1 MGWALFKDGRLVAC
15 GYGEHDKIIQK
26 ELVPRGVRNATV
38 LLELPRAYPGKK
50 SKTDPNDLIRTGI
63 RLGEFRYQYGSRGF
77 ETEEIAANEWKGN
90 IPKPEKASEPYVIT
104 ERVLEKLDEEEL
116 QLLYECKSA
125 RAVKLDWNLIDAVA
139 MGLWRCRRWKI
150 YDVSQVRG
158 RRAVS

>member
-1 MGWALFKDGRLVAC
+1 MGWALFFKGRLVRC
-15 GYGEHDKIIQK
+15 GYGLHEKVIEQ
-26 ELVPRGVRNATV
+26 ELSSARKDSVI
-38 LLELPRAYPGKK
+38 LLELPIAYPGAR
-50 SKTDPNDLIRTGI
+50 SKADPNDLIRTGI
-63 RLGEFRYQYGSRGF
+63 RLGEFRHKYGSRGYVV
-77 ETEEIAANEWKGN
+77 EEIVPNEWKGN
-90 IPKPEKASEPYVIT
+90 IPKPEKASEPYIIT

-116 QLLYECKSA
+116 QLLYGCKSA